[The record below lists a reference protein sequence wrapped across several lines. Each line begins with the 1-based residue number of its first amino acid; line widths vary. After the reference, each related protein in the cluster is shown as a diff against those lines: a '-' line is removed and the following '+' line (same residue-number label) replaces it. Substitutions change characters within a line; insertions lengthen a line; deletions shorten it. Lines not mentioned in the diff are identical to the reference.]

1 MPEIV
6 IVAAVAKNRVI
17 GKDNRLL
24 WNIPEDM
31 AHFKALTAGHTVVM
45 GRKTWE
51 SLPPRF
57 RPLPGRRNI
66 VISRQKDYAAP
77 GAEVADS
84 LENALKLALTATTV
98 FVIGGGQIYRQAMP
112 LADRLEITEVDL
124 EPEGDA
130 WFPEIAAVRLGR
142 SGNNQRCRLQV
153 CYLSSLGRLTIHR
166 IGTWQD
172 RASLA
177 PLIIVIDRRADSGNG
192 KIGRGMPA

>member
-1 MPEIV
+1 MPEVV
-6 IVAAVAKNRVI
+6 IIAAVAKNRVI
-17 GKDNRLL
+17 GRNNQLI

-31 AHFKALTAGHTVVM
+31 AHFKALTAGHTVIM

-66 VISRQKDYAAP
+66 VISRQADYAAP

-84 LENALKLALTATTV
+84 LENALKLASTAATA
-98 FVIGGGQIYRQAMP
+98 FIIGGEQIYMQAMA

-130 WFPEIAAVRLGR
+130 WFPEIPAVNWKITAKTEG
-142 SGNNQRCRLQV
+142 SGYAFVTYWKQ
-153 CYLSSLGRLTIHR
+153 
-166 IGTWQD
+166 
-172 RASLA
+172 
-177 PLIIVIDRRADSGNG
+177 
-192 KIGRGMPA
+192 

>member
-6 IVAAVAKNRVI
+6 IIAAVAKNRVI

-31 AHFKALTAGHTVVM
+31 AHFKALTAGHPVIM

-66 VISRQKDYAAP
+66 VISRQADYAAP

-84 LENALKLALTATTV
+84 LENALKIASTVALA
-98 FVIGGGQIYRQAMP
+98 FVIGGEQIYRQAMAV
-112 LADRLEITEVDL
+112 ADRLEITEVEL

-130 WFPEIAAVRLGR
+130 WFPEIATVEWKKTAK
-142 SGNNQRCRLQV
+142 
-153 CYLSSLGRLTIHR
+153 TE
-166 IGTWQD
+166 
-172 RASLA
+172 LA
-177 PLIIVIDRRADSGNG
+177 GFSFVTYRRQ
-192 KIGRGMPA
+192 

>member
-6 IVAAVAKNRVI
+6 IIAAVARNRVI
-17 GKDNRLL
+17 GKDNKLL
-24 WNIPEDM
+24 WNIPDDM
-31 AHFKALTAGHTVVM
+31 AHFKSLTAGHTVVM

-84 LENALKLALTATTV
+84 LENSLKLASTATTV
-98 FVIGGGQIYRQAMP
+98 FVIGGEQIYRQAMP

-130 WFPEIAAVRLGR
+130 WFPEIAAVDWEEAARTAGAGFAFVTYRR
-142 SGNNQRCRLQV
+142 S
-153 CYLSSLGRLTIHR
+153 
-166 IGTWQD
+166 
-172 RASLA
+172 
-177 PLIIVIDRRADSGNG
+177 
-192 KIGRGMPA
+192 K